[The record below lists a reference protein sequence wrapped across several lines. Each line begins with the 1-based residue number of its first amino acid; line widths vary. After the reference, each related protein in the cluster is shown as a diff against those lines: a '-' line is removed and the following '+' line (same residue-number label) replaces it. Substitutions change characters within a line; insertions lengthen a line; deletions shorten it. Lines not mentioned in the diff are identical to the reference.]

1 MPNPHDYVGQR
12 IVEINVPDELTVNQL
27 LDAGIEGL
35 ACRPAPGH
43 GPWIVNQ
50 EDEKLIQSL
59 GLISRDIVPNLSEFI
74 AKRNAERRAARD
86 ALRGGDFYSDFR
98 VLDEYFVYIDQ
109 FLLDHADI
117 ATGISLGYSHEGRE
131 IRGVVI
137 NAGGGDKPAVLFNG
151 TQHAREW
158 ISPPTTMYIADTLA
172 DGYGVD
178 PTITALLNKVEVIVI
193 PVVNPDGYEYTYAPS
208 GDRYWRKNRRNNGGS
223 CAGVDLNR
231 NWGSDWNGGQSTS
244 NDPCSDVYVGPASM
258 SEPEVQALA
267 NYCTSHGDIKAQI
280 DFHSYSQLI
289 LEPRGYT
296 TAPPPD
302 WDELHALGGLMS
314 AAIASV
320 HGEYYVNDN
329 PCNILYL

>member
-12 IVEINVPDELTVNQL
+12 IVEIDVPNELTVNLL

-178 PTITALLNKVEVIVI
+178 PTITALLDKVEVIVI
-193 PVVNPDGYEYTYAPS
+193 PVVNPDGYEYTA
-208 GDRYWRKNRRNNGGS
+208 
-223 CAGVDLNR
+223 LN
-231 NWGSDWNGGQSTS
+231 
-244 NDPCSDVYVGPASM
+244 
-258 SEPEVQALA
+258 
-267 NYCTSHGDIKAQI
+267 
-280 DFHSYSQLI
+280 
-289 LEPRGYT
+289 
-296 TAPPPD
+296 
-302 WDELHALGGLMS
+302 
-314 AAIASV
+314 
-320 HGEYYVNDN
+320 
-329 PCNILYL
+329 